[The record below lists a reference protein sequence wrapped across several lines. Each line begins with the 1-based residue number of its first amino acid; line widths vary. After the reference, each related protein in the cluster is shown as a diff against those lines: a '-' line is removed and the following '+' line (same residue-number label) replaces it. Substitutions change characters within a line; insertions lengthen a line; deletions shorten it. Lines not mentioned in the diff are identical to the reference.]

1 MENINKHNYIPLPE
15 PIPITEQVWPED
27 TLPLVVTSTN
37 TYNHALYIKDCI
49 EGILMQKTTFPV
61 RVVIFDD
68 CSTDGTREIVQEY
81 ESKFPHVIKGI
92 YPKENTWKKPGRK
105 EALKPRNEIR
115 NTAKYIALCE
125 GDDYWTDPFKL
136 QKQVD
141 FLEEN
146 SDFSFSFHDALV
158 IDKNTGKQHLRIGNR
173 AIDTVVDLKSVII
186 QNNFPTASLVYR
198 TNVYNS
204 VSEKIFK
211 TSKGD
216 YALVICLA
224 EKGLGKYIPRVM
236 STYLLHEG
244 GVWSSKSMD
253 YKLTESV
260 KFYDLLY
267 DYFEDPAIR
276 KVIVQKRNL
285 TIHSLSLAALRR
297 GEFRKGLAGLIR
309 HWNFTS
315 DKRLK
320 TPIRKIL
327 SAIKEGIK
335 HHLKTKNNK

>member
-1 MENINKHNYIPLPE
+1 MEREYQYTPLSQ
-15 PIPITEQVWPED
+15 PIPIIDQEWPEG
-27 TLPLVVTSTN
+27 TLPLVATSTL
-37 TYNHALYIKDCI
+37 TFNHARYIRECL
-49 EGILMQKTTFPV
+49 EGFLMQKTTFPV
-61 RVVIFDD
+61 RIVIYDD
-68 CSTDGTREIVQEY
+68 CSTDSTSEIIKEYQVEYPQLFFVTRPP
-81 ESKFPHVIKGI
+81 F
-92 YPKENTWKKPGRK
+92 NTWKHPERRNYGRPFR
-105 EALKPRNEIR
+105 EARNV
-115 NTAKYIALCE
+115 AKYIAMCE
-125 GDDYWTDPFKL
+125 GDDYWTDPLKL
-136 QKQVD
+136 QKQVE
-141 FLEEN
+141 FLEEHP
-146 SDFSFSFHDALV
+146 DFSFTFHDALV
-158 IDKNTGKQHLRIGNR
+158 KHENTGKQHPRIGDR
-173 AIDTVVDLKSVII
+173 KIDETVDLKSVII

-198 TNVYNS
+198 TSAYNAIS
-204 VSEKIFK
+204 KKTLK

-216 YALVICLA
+216 YALVIRLA
-224 EKGLGKYIPRVM
+224 EKGLGKYIPEVM
-236 STYLLHEG
+236 SAYRLHEG
-244 GVWSSKSMD
+244 GVWSSMSMD

-276 KVIVQKRNL
+276 KVIVQKRNS

-309 HWNFTS
+309 HWNFAS

>member
-1 MENINKHNYIPLPE
+1 MENNSSYKNILPLSNQQWSGDE
-15 PIPITEQVWPED
+15 PIMVS
-27 TLPLVVTSTN
+27 VVVA
-37 TYNHALYIKDCI
+37 TYNHEKYIAQTID
-49 EGILMQKTTFPV
+49 GILMQETNF
-61 RVVIFDD
+61 RVEILVNDD
-68 CSTDGTREIVQEY
+68 ASTDSTAQVVKEYNREYPQLFRNFYQPENQY
-81 ESKFPHVIKGI
+81 SKGVKPWIDILFPIAKG
-92 YPKENTWKKPGRK
+92 
-105 EALKPRNEIR
+105 
-115 NTAKYIALCE
+115 KYIAICE

-158 IDKNTGKQHLRIGNR
+158 IDENTGKQHLRIGNR

-204 VSEKIFK
+204 VSEKILK

-216 YALVICLA
+216 YALVIRLA
-224 EKGLGKYIPRVM
+224 EKGLGKYISEVM
-236 STYLLHEG
+236 SAYRLHEG
-244 GVWSSKSMD
+244 GVWSSMSMD

-276 KVIVQKRNL
+276 KVIVQKRNS